1 MSEKGQLIAI
11 YASMLAIA
19 NVAAVKVVS
28 VAGWEFTAGVLPI
41 AIAYLVSDIAV
52 EKYGK
57 EFGHKLVW
65 AGVGGLST
73 VIIVSQVVVSLPGE
87 SVVNQVFA
95 ASLPIL
101 TASVLSIIVG
111 QHTDVWLF
119 ATIRER
125 LPYRPT
131 RNIGSTAISQLLDT
145 VLFTALAFSVLP
157 LVIGG
162 TRLPAATLLTIIAT
176 EWVIKFGIAIA
187 DTPVFLVAT
196 NDS

>member
-1 MSEKGQLIAI
+1 MTGENKLTAI
-11 YASMLAIA
+11 YAAMLAIA

-28 VAGWEFTAGVLPI
+28 INGWEFTAGVIPI
-41 AIAYLVSDIAV
+41 AIAYLISDIAV
-52 EKYGK
+52 ETHGK

-65 AGVGGLST
+65 AGVGALLT
-73 VIIVSQVVVSLPGE
+73 VIAVSQAVVYLPGE
-87 SVVNQVFA
+87 SVVDEVFG

-101 TASVLSIIVG
+101 TASVLSIIFA

-119 ATIRER
+119 AAIRER
-125 LPYRPT
+125 LPYRAT

-145 VLFTALAFSVLP
+145 ALFTLLAFSILP
-157 LVIGG
+157 LGLGG
-162 TRLPAATLLTIIAT
+162 VRLPIATLLTIIAT

-187 DTPVFLVAT
+187 DTPLFLVAT

>member
-1 MSEKGQLIAI
+1 MSKKGQLIAI

-28 VAGWEFTAGVLPI
+28 VGGWEFTAGVLPI
-41 AIAYLVSDIAV
+41 AIAYLVSDIGV
-52 EKYGK
+52 EKHGK

-119 ATIRER
+119 AAIRER

-157 LVIGG
+157 LVLGG
-162 TRLPAATLLTIIAT
+162 TRLPTTTLLTIIAT

>member
-1 MSEKGQLIAI
+1 MSKKGQLIAI

-28 VAGWEFTAGVLPI
+28 VGGWEFTAGVLPI
-41 AIAYLVSDIAV
+41 AIAYLVSDIGV
-52 EKYGK
+52 EKHGK

-119 ATIRER
+119 AAIRER

-157 LVIGG
+157 LVLGG
-162 TRLPAATLLTIIAT
+162 TRLPTATLLTIIAT

>member
-28 VAGWEFTAGVLPI
+28 VGGWEFTAGVLPI
-41 AIAYLVSDIAV
+41 AIAYLVSDIGV
-52 EKYGK
+52 EKHGK

-65 AGVGGLST
+65 AGVGGLLT
-73 VIIVSQVVVSLPGE
+73 VIAVSQAVVYLPGE
-87 SVVNQVFA
+87 SVVNKVFG

-119 ATIRER
+119 AAIRNR

-145 VLFTALAFSVLP
+145 ALFTVLAFSILP
-157 LVIGG
+157 LGLGG
-162 TRLPAATLLTIIAT
+162 ARLPVATLLTIITT

-187 DTPVFLVAT
+187 DTPLFLVVT
-196 NDS
+196 NES

>member
-28 VAGWEFTAGVLPI
+28 VGGWEFTAGVLPI
-41 AIAYLVSDIAV
+41 AIAYLVSDIGV
-52 EKYGK
+52 EKHGK

-73 VIIVSQVVVSLPGE
+73 VIVVSQVVVSLPGE

-119 ATIRER
+119 AAIRER

-157 LVIGG
+157 LVLGG

>member
-1 MSEKGQLIAI
+1 MSKKGQLIAI

-28 VAGWEFTAGVLPI
+28 VGGWEFTAGVLPI
-41 AIAYLVSDIAV
+41 AIAYLVSDIGV
-52 EKYGK
+52 EKHGK

-119 ATIRER
+119 AAIRER

-157 LVIGG
+157 LILGG
-162 TRLPAATLLTIIAT
+162 TRLPTATLLTIIAT